1 MSELKHVSSKELGLK
16 GMDNKGWCGVYQR
29 VVKRILDILF
39 SLIALPLVALVGIPV
54 AVMIKAEDGG
64 PIFYRSPRI
73 GRDFRLFDM
82 LKFRSM
88 KVNAPNILNPDG
100 STYNSQTDDR
110 VTKVGRWIRE
120 TSIDELPQ
128 ILNVLKGDMSLIGP
142 RAGDTDGIGTY
153 TEEEKGKMLVRPGI
167 TGYSQAYFRNG
178 LGVGEKRMY
187 DAWYAHNVSF
197 PLDVRIFLKTIGT
210 VLRHDNI
217 YTN

>member
-1 MSELKHVSSKELGLK
+1 MSELKHVSSEELGLK
-16 GMDNKGWCGVYQR
+16 GMDKKGYRGVYQC
-29 VVKRILDILF
+29 VVKRIMDIVF

-54 AVMIKAEDGG
+54 AAAIKLEDGG
-64 PIFYRSPRI
+64 PVFYRSPRI
-73 GRDFRLFDM
+73 GKAFRLFDM

-100 STYNSQTDDR
+100 STFNSREDDR
-110 VTKVGRWIRE
+110 VTKVGRLIRE

-128 ILNVLKGDMSLIGP
+128 ILNVLIGDMSIIGP
-142 RAGDTDGIGTY
+142 RAGDTDGIDTY
-153 TEEEKGKMLVRPGI
+153 TEEEKDKMLVRPGI
-167 TGYSQAYFRNG
+167 TGYSQAYYRNG

-197 PLDVRIFLKTIGT
+197 PLDIRIFFKTIGT

>member
-1 MSELKHVSSKELGLK
+1 MSELKHRSSEEMGLK
-16 GMDNKGWCGVYQR
+16 GMDKKGYRGIYQ
-29 VVKRILDILF
+29 VFVKRVIDIVV
-39 SLIALPLVALVGIPV
+39 SLIALPFIALVGIPV
-54 AVMIKAEDGG
+54 AVAIKCEDGG
-64 PIFYRSPRI
+64 PVFYSSPRI
-73 GRDFRLFDM
+73 GKDFKLFGM

-100 STYNSQTDDR
+100 STYNSKDDDR
-110 VTKVGRWIRE
+110 VTRIGRFIRE

-128 ILNVLKGDMSLIGP
+128 ILNVLIGHMSLIGP
-142 RAGDTDGIGTY
+142 RAGDTDGINTY

-167 TGYSQAYFRNG
+167 TGYCQAYYRNG

-197 PLDVRIFLKTIGT
+197 ALDVRIFFKTVKT
-210 VLRHDNI
+210 VLKHDNI